1 MCYSEH
7 YVEGT
12 AQQVDSGIAGGME
25 CVTVI
30 IMWKVLQS
38 RWTVIF
44 QVEWSVLQRTLCGS
58 YYLSGGQLY
67 CRLNRVCYSEHYVEG
82 TAQQVHSNISV

>member
-1 MCYSEH
+1 VCYSEH

-12 AQQVDSGIAGGME
+12 AQKVDCVIAGGMD

-30 IMWKVLQS
+30 IMWKVLIS

-44 QVEWSVLQRTLCGS
+44 QVEWSVLQRT
-58 YYLSGGQLY
+58 
-67 CRLNRVCYSEHYVEG
+67 
-82 TAQQVHSNISV
+82 